1 MPKVVIGKTRLGAV
15 KERIARRQAQSDD
28 VVDNRRLRMVEH
40 RLGEDDAAGRVF
52 RPHGQRRHDGEK
64 CGGRIGP
71 DRNVGVACRR
81 SPRSTQGR
89 GKAGKDC
96 RRGKERHGPARK
108 PDRGQDRQRQR
119 IEDGPTHDRRE
130 RQRRRSLCD
139 QPARQWPA
147 DRQADQRLREGA
159 EQDIRK
165 GRHRLRRRLRR
176 QPRPARRRYQYRLPS
191 DPCKRPGRG
200 WRPRHG
206 AGNLAIMIIDNF
218 GTPPAAPT
226 RLRDAFSARWRGDGR
241 RVAGPADGRF
251 CQTRCRAGRIVLRA
265 GAARHPY
272 R

>member
-40 RLGEDDAAGRVF
+40 RLGEDDAAGGVF
-52 RPHGQRRHDGEK
+52 RPHGQRRHDGKK

-71 DRNVGVACRR
+71 DRNLGVACGR

-119 IEDGPTHDRRE
+119 IERGPTHDRRE
-130 RQRRRSLCD
+130 RQRRRSPCD

-147 DRQADQRLREGA
+147 DQQADQRLREGA

-165 GRHRLRRRLRR
+165 GRHRLRRRQ
-176 QPRPARRRYQYRLPS
+176 QPSTATARRRYQYRLLS
-191 DPCKRPGRG
+191 DPRKRRRPRVETSSGTVPLILRDSRGACPRAARSADPGATSSGRG
-200 WRPRHG
+200 FPNDINEVPH
-206 AGNLAIMIIDNF
+206 
-218 GTPPAAPT
+218 PEPAAQRPC
-226 RLRDAFSARWRGDGR
+226 R
-241 RVAGPADGRF
+241 RMQDV
-251 CQTRCRAGRIVLRA
+251 
-265 GAARHPY
+265 
-272 R
+272 